1 MMSLKRLLKRQS
13 MITSWIKAGFWKWNI
28 RRARQVKLMSG
39 DLETPPPAPQLKGAE
54 CLSSSWFLP
63 SGTSLQAPFSS
74 PCISASHAHLAKPRP
89 TAHRHP
95 SSWALLGKG
104 HASLLTDLTWNPWL
118 RILGAFSHSL
128 GCPPR
133 TFSSHVN
140 PLCPPH
146 RSLSS
151 HPFSKQLV
159 TWPHAASRPYLHPAR
174 LAFRISLS
182 SGSPVVWPMRGDSR
196 RLEGGRE
203 MVVVPFPYWRTRLPP
218 GSLSFTTI
226 SLSGFW

>member
-1 MMSLKRLLKRQS
+1 MMNLKRLLKRQS

-63 SGTSLQAPFSS
+63 GGTSLQAPFSS

-118 RILGAFSHSL
+118 WILGAFHTL
-128 GCPPR
+128 RDAPPPPVPSPPMSILSALLSAPSPP
-133 TFSSHVN
+133 TPSPNSWWPGPMQHQDHICILQGW
-140 PLCPPH
+140 PL
-146 RSLSS
+146 
-151 HPFSKQLV
+151 
-159 TWPHAASRPYLHPAR
+159 
-174 LAFRISLS
+174 
-182 SGSPVVWPMRGDSR
+182 GSPCPRV
-196 RLEGGRE
+196 L
-203 MVVVPFPYWRTRLPP
+203 L
-218 GSLSFTTI
+218 
-226 SLSGFW
+226 